1 MMAVSTNRRSSRHSI
16 YRQRESGAHPVYK
29 QAVVEASA
37 GPTEITDVFA
47 VCPLCATMRR
57 ARVLR
62 SCIDAVRQ
70 LGEDRLVRR

>member
-1 MMAVSTNRRSSRHSI
+1 MMAVSKNRRSSRHSI
-16 YRQRESGAHPVYK
+16 YGHRESGAHPVYK

-37 GPTEITDVFA
+37 GATEITAVFA
-47 VCPLCATMRR
+47 VSPLCATVRR